1 MNFFAKFKIKN
12 EIKIFGGLDFVRFLG
27 GIHTRKYPE
36 GTRNR
41 NRNWHKNTGTGP
53 EPAVLRPEPDR
64 NRQFGTRYKPSSIF
78 VD

>member
-36 GTRNR
+36 GTRNQI
-41 NRNWHKNTGTGP
+41 WCSKTGTGS
-53 EPAVLRPEPDR
+53 EPVICYLVPVTASATPIEFIVFFLVVHD
-64 NRQFGTRYKPSSIF
+64 
-78 VD
+78 